1 MRERRAWLAEQR
13 RKELGLTQ
21 EDLAEA
27 RQVERTTVA
36 RWETGANTPG
46 LWARRRLADV
56 LQVPLDRIED
66 LLVPGPI
73 SSTSADSAMIVVG
86 GTPPSVDTDGLRL
99 LATTAAQS
107 STAFADLFS
116 STNVSDDVLEQ
127 YGLALSRIATAYVH
141 APLLP
146 LFTELITLRD
156 NLFAL
161 LHGRQ
166 SPQQSR
172 DLFLLAGTA
181 CLLLAHASQ
190 NPGETASSMA
200 QVRAGRLCAEHAGHT
215 GLRAWTTGTSA
226 LIAEWSPH
234 SRMSLTLAQHAASLA
249 PPGEARI
256 RIAAIEAR
264 TAARIG
270 DATLARQALNRMQ
283 DARQETPVHDEVE
296 QFGGLLTFPAAKQ
309 DYYLGGTYT
318 LLSDHEVAHHHASAA
333 ITAYRDGP
341 PEERSYGDEA
351 LAHIDLITIGILEG
365 GFDDDAEGALRHV
378 LDLPADLRIR
388 QLGNAMNRVSAL
400 MRSSKHQGNRT
411 IGQLSHLIR
420 DYQVIDG
427 ATTTPVLR

>member
-1 MRERRAWLAEQR
+1 MRERRARLAER
-13 RKELGLTQ
+13 RKVLGLTQ
-21 EDLAEA
+21 EALAEA
-27 RQVERTTVA
+27 LLVERTTVA
-36 RWETGANTPG
+36 RWEAGANTPG

-56 LQVPLDRIED
+56 LHVPLDHVED
-66 LLVPGPI
+66 LLVPGLI
-73 SSTSADSAMIVVG
+73 SPLKPDGVMIVTSG
-86 GTPPSVDTDGLRL
+86 SPTWEDADGLRA

-107 STAFADLFS
+107 SSAFTDLFS
-116 STNVSDDVLEQ
+116 SSNVSDDVLEHF
-127 YGLALSRIATAYVH
+127 GLALSRIATAYVH

-146 LFTELITLRD
+146 LFTELVTVRD

-190 NPGETASSMA
+190 NLGETASSMA
-200 QVRAGRLCAEHAGHT
+200 QIRAAQLCAERAGHT
-215 GLRAWTTGTSA
+215 GLRAWTAGTGA
-226 LIAEWSPH
+226 LIAEWSPQ
-234 SRMSLTLAQHAASLA
+234 SRMSLKLAQHAASLA

-270 DATLARQALNRMQ
+270 DHVLARRALDRMQ

-318 LLSDHEVAHHHASAA
+318 LLGDHEAAHHHATAA

-365 GFDDDAEGALRHV
+365 AFDDDAEGALRHV

-400 MRSSKHQGNRT
+400 TRNAEHQGNRT

-420 DYQVIDG
+420 NYQVIDG
-427 ATTTPVLR
+427 AATTPVLR